1 MLYVVATPIGDSQD
15 ISLKA
20 LEVLKAAEI
29 IICEGTK
36 ETSKLL
42 RAHGIT
48 GKRYEVLDE
57 HTKHEDFPGLV
68 ELCQNHVC
76 ALVTDC
82 GTPGFCDPGA
92 DLVGL
97 CRGKN
102 IPVKTILGA
111 SSLMGLISLS
121 GRRIDE
127 FVFRGFLSAETEQ
140 RERDLEALKLEKRA
154 IVLMDTPY
162 RLRKTLQDMKNHMQD
177 RHFLLAL
184 NLSQESETI
193 IEGKIDKVAGLC
205 PFEKAEFMLLIYAAK
220 KVK

>member
-1 MLYVVATPIGDSQD
+1 MLYVVATPIGDIQE
-15 ISLKA
+15 ISLRA
-20 LEVLKAAEI
+20 LEVLKNAEI

-42 RAHGIT
+42 RSHGIT
-48 GKRYEVLDE
+48 GKTYEVLDE
-57 HTKHEDFPGLV
+57 HTKSDDLPRLL
-68 ELCQNHVC
+68 ELCQNHTC

-82 GTPGFCDPGA
+82 GTPSFCDPGA

-97 CRGKN
+97 CRNKG
-102 IPVKTILGA
+102 ITVKTILGA

-121 GRRIDE
+121 GRRIDQ

-140 RERDLEALKLEKRA
+140 RKLDLIALKSEERA

-162 RLRKTLQDMKNHMQD
+162 RLKKTLQDMKDHMSD

-193 IEGKIDKVAGLC
+193 LEGRIDKVAGLC
-205 PFEKAEFMLLIYAAK
+205 PFEKAEFMLLIYAVK
-220 KVK
+220 KSK